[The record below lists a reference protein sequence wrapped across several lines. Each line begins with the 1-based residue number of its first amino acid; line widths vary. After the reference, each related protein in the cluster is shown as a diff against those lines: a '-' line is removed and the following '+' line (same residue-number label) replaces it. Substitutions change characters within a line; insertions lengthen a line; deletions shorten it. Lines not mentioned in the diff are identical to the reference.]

1 MNILKNDTVLCTKKR
16 LFLLFMLNMSDWIC
30 TLSLL
35 RTGIFEEANPLMKN
49 IISSLF
55 LGFLVKVLLPLLFIF
70 FAVSKLRDADRKQIL
85 LSNNIALFGVA
96 VYVLLNLYHI
106 VCFSML
112 YIIRY

>member
-35 RTGIFEEANPLMKN
+35 RTGIFVEANPLMKD
-49 IISSLF
+49 IIASPF
-55 LGFLVKVLLPLLFIF
+55 LGFCVKVLVPLFLIF
-70 FAVSKLRDADRKQIL
+70 FAVSKLGDADRKQVL
-85 LSNNIALFGVA
+85 LSNNIALLGVSI
-96 VYVLLNLYHI
+96 YVLLNLYHI
-106 VCFSML
+106 VCFLLL